1 MSRQV
6 INNFLP
12 REEFLAIK
20 TAILSDN
27 FPWTL
32 HEKSYPGE
40 TGCEDRFNC
49 QFVHVFYQSP
59 TMTSQH
65 INVINP
71 LIKRLQHNLF
81 IRAKANITTAAENIQ
96 VYGYHTDIPEELAK
110 MSKTAI
116 FYLNTNDGYTIF
128 EKDGEKIDSLENR
141 MLIFDSAERHSGTN
155 CTNQKYRAV
164 INFNFI

>member
-1 MSRQV
+1 MSRQI

-12 REEFLAIK
+12 RAEFLALK
-20 TAILSDN
+20 SAILN
-27 FPWTL
+27 EQFPWTL

-40 TGCEDRFNC
+40 IGCEDRFNC

-59 TMTSQH
+59 NITSTH
-65 INVINP
+65 ISIINP
-71 LIKRLQHNLF
+71 LIKKLQHQLF
-81 IRAKANITTAAENIQ
+81 IRAKTNITTAAENIQ
-96 VYGYHTDIPEELAK
+96 VYGYHIDIPDELAK
-110 MSKTAI
+110 ISRTAI

-141 MLIFDSAERHSGTN
+141 MLIFDSSERHSGTN
-155 CTNQKYRAV
+155 CTDQKYRAV

>member
-1 MSRQV
+1 MSRQI

-12 REEFLAIK
+12 REELLAIK
-20 TAILSDN
+20 TAIFSEQ
-27 FPWTL
+27 FPWSL
-32 HEKSYPGE
+32 QDKVYFEK
-40 TGCEDRFNC
+40 TTCEDRFNC
-49 QFVHVFYQSP
+49 QFVHMFYHSP
-59 TMTSQH
+59 NITSPQ
-65 INVINP
+65 IKIINP
-71 LIKRLQHNLF
+71 IIKRLQHQLF

-96 VYGYHTDIPEELAK
+96 VYGHHIDIPEALANI
-110 MSKTAI
+110 SKTAI

-141 MLIFDSAERHSGTN
+141 MLIFDSTERHSGTN

>member
-1 MSRQV
+1 MSRQI

-20 TAILSDN
+20 SAILN
-27 FPWTL
+27 EQFPWVL
-32 HEKSYPGE
+32 HDKSYPGE
-40 TGCEDRFNC
+40 TGCEDRFNL

-59 TMTSQH
+59 NISSQQL
-65 INVINP
+65 NVVNP
-71 LIKRLQHNLF
+71 IIKRLQHQLF
-81 IRAKANITTAAENIQ
+81 IRAKANITAAAENIQ
-96 VYGYHTDIPEELAK
+96 VYGHHIDLPDDLAK
-110 MSKTAI
+110 ISKTAI

>member
-1 MSRQV
+1 MSRQI

-20 TAILSDN
+20 TAIFSEQ
-27 FPWTL
+27 FPWSL
-32 HEKSYPGE
+32 QDKVYFEK
-40 TGCEDRFNC
+40 TTCEDRFNY
-49 QFVHVFYQSP
+49 QFVHMFYHSP
-59 TMTSQH
+59 NIISPQ
-65 INVINP
+65 ISIINP
-71 LIKRLQHNLF
+71 IIKRLQHQLF
-81 IRAKANITTAAENIQ
+81 IRAKANITSAAENIQ
-96 VYGYHTDIPEELAK
+96 VYGYHIDINDALANI
-110 MSKTAI
+110 SKTAI

-141 MLIFDSAERHSGTN
+141 MLIFDSSERHSGTN